1 MYKYIGT
8 QYFVGHG
15 GSIFGSDQVMDDAI
29 GLLNKKKGREIIN
42 PSRHPRAWAALDQ
55 PSQAF
60 QAALGSQT
68 PAERA
73 AVCRGSDPAPL
84 ATPFFIRAS
93 SSVLLPTILL
103 FILAKAK
110 QSGQPVQPWHM
121 QPPSFHLIHHLLAF
135 PLVLRPSD
143 FLVAIP
149 TRSDAFSAQPNPR
162 YARCEPAAGA

>member
-1 MYKYIGT
+1 
-8 QYFVGHG
+8 
-15 GSIFGSDQVMDDAI
+15 MDDAMRLTI
-29 GLLNKKKGREIIN
+29 ERKRKREKPSPQSTPHLGLGSVGSAESSFSGRSRLPD
-42 PSRHPRAWAALDQ
+42 PSREARA
-55 PSQAF
+55 
-60 QAALGSQT
+60 
-68 PAERA
+68 
-73 AVCRGSDPAPL
+73 CRGSDPAPL

-149 TRSDAFSAQPNPR
+149 TRSDAFSAQPDPR